1 MIKPEVLEGIECK
14 VCGNKDPKKFEAA
27 FEKDGWTV
35 VKCSVCDFVFMPY
48 YYRKDIVYTQ
58 YKDEKVLEQVRKG
71 NDWLKL
77 QRHFLRYK
85 ALRKYKKDGKL
96 FDLGVGWGHFLEA
109 GRQLGY
115 DVSGIEISEMPYRYA
130 KEDLKLPVEMI
141 DFFEM
146 KVQENY
152 YDMITMWDVL
162 EHIDECKKLVV
173 KCNTMLKKGGYI
185 VIHVPQIDSY
195 IAKRQKANWKMIGL
209 DHVNYFSRKTIT
221 KLLEENGFKVEAI
234 KSSIELKLL
243 LMYTILPMIKK
254 LKGGSKEETR
264 KISQAERQEY
274 YNKTTDKP
282 KWMLR
287 IMLFFHDI
295 IYNSLS
301 ALNIGEEM
309 MVIAKK
315 A

>member
-14 VCGNKDPKKFEAA
+14 VCGNKDPQKFKAA
-27 FEKDGWTV
+27 FEKDGLTIV
-35 VKCSVCDFVFMPY
+35 ECSVCSFVFLPF
-48 YYRKDIVYTQ
+48 YYRKDITYTN

-85 ALRKYKKDGKL
+85 LLKKYQKDGKL

-130 KEDLKLPVEMI
+130 KDDLKLPVEKI
-141 DFFEM
+141 DFFDM

-162 EHIDECKKLVV
+162 EHIDECKKVVV
-173 KCNTMLKKGGYI
+173 KCCSMLKKGGYI
-185 VIHVPQIDSY
+185 IIQVPQIDSY
-195 IAKRQKANWKMIGL
+195 VAKNQKANWKMMGL
-209 DHVNYFSRKTIT
+209 DHVNYFSIPTMT
-221 KLLEENGFKVEAI
+221 KILEENGFKVKTI

-243 LMYTILPMIKK
+243 LMYTILPWVKK
-254 LKGGSKEETR
+254 MKGGKDKEA
-264 KISQAERQEY
+264 KISSAERQEY
-274 YNKTTDKP
+274 FNKTTNRP
-282 KWMLR
+282 KWMLK
-287 IMLFFHDI
+287 IMMVVHDI
-295 IYNSLS
+295 IYNSLT
-301 ALNIGEEM
+301 AMKIGEEM
-309 MVIAKK
+309 IVIAQKI
-315 A
+315 